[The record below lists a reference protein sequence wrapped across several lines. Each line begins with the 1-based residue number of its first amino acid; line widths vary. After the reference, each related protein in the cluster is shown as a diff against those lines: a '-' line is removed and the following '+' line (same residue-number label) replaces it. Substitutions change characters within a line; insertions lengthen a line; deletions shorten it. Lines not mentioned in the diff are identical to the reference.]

1 MRYAAPAFA
10 ALWDFARELGRTRFG
25 LWAGYGLRFS
35 LKNFSFLETIISLV
49 N

>member
-1 MRYAAPAFA
+1 MKYAAQAFA
-10 ALWDFARELGRTRFG
+10 ALWDFARGLGRTGFG

-35 LKNFSFLETIISLV
+35 LKNFLFSETVINLV

>member
-1 MRYAAPAFA
+1 MKYAAHAFV
-10 ALWDFARELGRTRFG
+10 ALRNFARGLGRIGFG

-35 LKNFSFLETIISLV
+35 LKNFSFSETVISLV